1 MITAA
6 ALCPGPPLLA
16 RELTGADPVVPELRE
31 ACGQAV
37 AGLLAGRPE
46 LVAVV
51 GAAGQ
56 TAAWD
61 PAGRLDLAPYA
72 PALGRNRPVGG
83 PPLPLALGLGAD
95 LLDQAGYSGPRVLQ
109 SVSPDEP
116 PSDCAKLGADLA
128 GRAARVALLVM
139 ADGSARRG
147 RRAPGY
153 LDERSAPF
161 DAEVE
166 RAVRDGDLDALLAVD
181 PVLARELMATGRPA
195 WQVLA
200 GALAGIRPRGEIRYA
215 GDPFGV
221 AYLVASLSVPP
232 G

>member
-6 ALCPGPPLLA
+6 ALCPAPPLLA
-16 RELTGADPVVPELRE
+16 RELTGADPVVPDLRE
-31 ACGQAV
+31 ACRQA
-37 AGLLAGRPE
+37 AAALLASRPDV
-46 LVAVV
+46 VAVV
-51 GAAGQ
+51 GAAEK
-56 TAAWD
+56 TADWD
-61 PAGRLDLAPYA
+61 PGGRLDLAVYA
-72 PALGRNRPVGG
+72 PMLGAGAG
-83 PPLPLALGLGAD
+83 PAVPSPLGLGAG
-95 LLDQAGYSGPRVLQ
+95 LLDRAGYQGRRVLQ
-109 SVSPDEP
+109 SVSPDDP
-116 PSDCAKLGADLA
+116 AQRCAELGADLV
-128 GRAARVALLVM
+128 GRAGRVALLVM

-147 RRAPGY
+147 RRAPGH

-166 RAVRDGDLDALLAVD
+166 RAVRDGDLAALLAID

-200 GALAGIRPRGEIRYA
+200 GALAGTRPRAEIRYS

-221 AYLVASLSVPP
+221 AYLVASLDLPP